1 MRISPDDKDAAFDKA
16 DSSSAVSHLEQTSRQ
31 PLHAGMNQNVPVGYA
46 QTHPAKSNVAPAAPA
61 AVHSFEIEPTI
72 SSTITSK
79 ESWLQR
85 LPWRRSE
92 QNQNSDTLDF
102 VKPGEAIYLGGQME
116 ADPRPGLGFT
126 VGQEETPAPEQPKR
140 RAMGYAVGF
149 SPRNDEAAK
158 FRPYSFQ
165 AVSSWLS
172 SRSSSKI
179 GLSGDEDSLADFED
193 SEWTQQDSSYG
204 AAIPFGGWI
213 PKNIRRII
221 ESTLIALLFIGL
233 VYLVVATSIR
243 VTEETSSRHSNTTG
257 NGTDYGG
264 LNLDDDRYVAYGNDD
279 ASSIYGYSSNDD
291 AYSNGD
297 DTYSNQ
303 NDDGSGSGSRSGYG
317 DNNNQGNGYNSN
329 SNNGDDANTN
339 DDDAYGGGRRL
350 LPSLDVIDELLA

>member
-1 MRISPDDKDAAFDKA
+1 MRTPDDKDAVFDKG
-16 DSSSAVSHLEQTSRQ
+16 DSWPTVSHSVSSHMKPAMRQ
-31 PLHAGMNQNVPVGYA
+31 PLHAGMNQSLPVGYA
-46 QTHPAKSNVAPAAPA
+46 QTHSANSNVASAAPA
-61 AVHSFEIEPTI
+61 AVHSFEIEPAI
-72 SSTITSK
+72 ASTITGK

-85 LPWRRSE
+85 LPWRRSD
-92 QNQNSDTLDF
+92 QDRNSDTLDF
-102 VKPGEAIYLGGQME
+102 AKPGEAIYQGGQME

-149 SPRNDEAAK
+149 SPRNDEVAT
-158 FRPYSFQ
+158 FSPYSFQ
-165 AVSSWLS
+165 AVASWL

-179 GLSGDEDSLADFED
+179 SLSGDEDSDSLADFEE
-193 SEWTQQDSSYG
+193 SEWTQPDSSYG

-213 PKNIRRII
+213 PKNIRRTI

-233 VYLVVATSIR
+233 VYLVVVTSIR
-243 VTEETSSRHSNTTG
+243 VTEETSSRHSNSTG

-279 ASSIYGYSSNDD
+279 ASSIYGYKSNDD

-303 NDDGSGSGSRSGYG
+303 NDDGSGSKSGYG
-317 DNNNQGNGYNSN
+317 YNNNQGNNNYNNGGN
-329 SNNGDDANTN
+329 SNNNN
-339 DDDAYGGGRRL
+339 DDDAYGGRRL
-350 LPSLDVIDELLA
+350 YPF